1 MKNHELDLKNHGK
14 TSFWDTDPIEKHA
27 RNTKPGVRS

>member
-1 MKNHELDLKNHGK
+1 MKNHELDLKNNGK
-14 TSFWDTDPIEKHA
+14 ILLLDTNLIEKRA

>member
-1 MKNHELDLKNHGK
+1 MKNHELDLKNRRK
-14 TSFWDTDPIEKHA
+14 ISLLDTDPTEKHG